1 MHKLA
6 FLLWLFSCGMVVT
19 ASGQTDT
26 VTTITGL
33 KYVRL
38 MAGNGNKP
46 KVGDKLMVLYTGKLT
61 NGKVFD
67 SSMDNTIPFKFKL
80 GKGDVIPGWDEG
92 FRLMSEGE
100 KAILIVPPHLAYGEQ
115 GSGFLKKED
124 TYVVPPNSTLIFEV
138 ELLKVK

>member
-1 MHKLA
+1 MNKFAL
-6 FLLWLFSCGMVVT
+6 LLWLFLCGIVKT

-33 KYVRL
+33 KYVL
-38 MAGNGNKP
+38 LKAGNGSKP
-46 KVGDKLMVLYTGKLT
+46 KAGDKITVLYTGKLA
-61 NGKVFD
+61 NGRVFD

-80 GKGDVIPGWDEG
+80 GKGEVIPGWDEG

-138 ELLKVK
+138 ELVKIK